1 MIAVLGGFLHWSQDA
16 KETSSSLSVEIGSYV
31 LLAKL
36 SASPTNEDLGY
47 SARIVRWLTGQQ
59 NYYGGFSSTQ
69 VFAEFNIQGQMFAVV
84 FIQNFSARN
93 LIRWQLITESNE
105 AQRFIS
111 HFTFHRKDH
120 CKFDENIFALDK
132 CTKGKQLLI

>member
-1 MIAVLGGFLHWSQDA
+1 M
-16 KETSSSLSVEIGSYV
+16 EIGSYV

-69 VFAEFNIQGQMFAVV
+69 VFAKQLIVRLKVYEFNIRGQMFAVV

-93 LIRWQLITESNE
+93 LIRWQFITESNE

-111 HFTFHRKDH
+111 HFTHLRKDH